1 MGKDSINIL
10 SNPGKGYVKT
20 GANAPFFYRVQSSK
34 FRVQMMCRIR
44 DKFYLLD
51 CHAICVNKYED
62 THRAHKRPSDTT
74 TKKRLPRHLRWL
86 AMTRV
91 WLVLALILS
100 SRGSIATVAIQ
111 CVKMRLFLEL
121 SDHPA
126 AARHPSNGGELG
138 TVLYFFTYSAAT
150 PVESLGGELIF
161 PTVGGGAIHDTVHCV
176 STSLPMRCRT
186 IVPIR
191 IQGLILC
198 RFHTL
203 IISLG
208 LCVTSLPHRFV

>member
-1 MGKDSINIL
+1 
-10 SNPGKGYVKT
+10 
-20 GANAPFFYRVQSSK
+20 
-34 FRVQMMCRIR
+34 MCRSGTAYPVRILV
-44 DKFYLLD
+44 FVQT
-51 CHAICVNKYED
+51 A
-62 THRAHKRPSDTT
+62 
-74 TKKRLPRHLRWL
+74 LP
-86 AMTRV
+86 
-91 WLVLALILS
+91 LVLTYSDS

-191 IQGLILC
+191 IRGLILYH
-198 RFHTL
+198 FHTV

-208 LCVTSLPHRFV
+208 F